1 MSHDFFAN
9 FGPCDRRPGASA
21 RRKGSNMTA
30 RVLVVDDILANLKLL
45 EARLTAD
52 YFDVV
57 TCTNGPDAL
66 KICAAGDCDIVLLDV
81 MMPGMNGFEVCR
93 RLKADPATWHI
104 PVVMVT
110 ALDQAADRLAGLEA
124 GADDFLT
131 KPIDEIALL
140 ARVRSLSRLRL
151 ALDDLRTRSMHAAQ
165 LGINGSLAAAVME
178 TGEGGRILVVDDRR
192 SSSEAIVGALKT
204 SHEVEL
210 EPDALEALVEGA
222 AGDYDLFIVSL
233 SLAAYDG
240 LRLCSQIRAVEATR
254 QIPIL
259 AIAEPED
266 RARMLRGLDLG
277 VNDYLQRPID
287 RNELVARV
295 RTLMRRKRYADGLRQ
310 NVETSIE
317 MAVVD
322 ALTGLYNRRYLDGAL
337 PGLVEEARR
346 KRRPLAMMM
355 FDIDH
360 FKTVNDVYGH
370 AAGDQSLQGLSAR
383 IRKMIRG
390 SDMFCRLSGDEF
402 VIVMPETRLDVAAT
416 AAERIRAGVAIE
428 GFLLAASKKA
438 LSVTISVGLAESGED
453 AAELMRRADKGLY
466 RSKEAG
472 RNRVSVDAPP
482 APQPMAGLARGRFE
496 PLGLAKRSR

>member
-1 MSHDFFAN
+1 
-9 FGPCDRRPGASA
+9 
-21 RRKGSNMTA
+21 MTA
-30 RVLVVDDILANLKLL
+30 RVLVVDDIPTNLKLL

-57 TCTNGPDAL
+57 TCANGLGAL

-151 ALDDLRTRSMHAAQ
+151 ALDELRTRSMHAAQ
-165 LGINGSLAAAVME
+165 LGINGPLAAAAVVE

-192 SSSEAIVGALKT
+192 SSSQAIIGALKT

-277 VNDYLQRPID
+277 VNDYLLCPID

-295 RTLMRRKRYADGLRQ
+295 RALMRRKRYADGLRQ

-317 MAVVD
+317 MAAVD
-322 ALTGLYNRRYLDGAL
+322 ALSGLYNRRYLDGDCL
-337 PGLVEEARR
+337 EGQ
-346 KRRPLAMMM
+346 
-355 FDIDH
+355 
-360 FKTVNDVYGH
+360 T
-370 AAGDQSLQGLSAR
+370 
-383 IRKMIRG
+383 
-390 SDMFCRLSGDEF
+390 LSG
-402 VIVMPETRLDVAAT
+402 
-416 AAERIRAGVAIE
+416 GVA
-428 GFLLAASKKA
+428 
-438 LSVTISVGLAESGED
+438 T
-453 AAELMRRADKGLY
+453 
-466 RSKEAG
+466 
-472 RNRVSVDAPP
+472 
-482 APQPMAGLARGRFE
+482 
-496 PLGLAKRSR
+496 